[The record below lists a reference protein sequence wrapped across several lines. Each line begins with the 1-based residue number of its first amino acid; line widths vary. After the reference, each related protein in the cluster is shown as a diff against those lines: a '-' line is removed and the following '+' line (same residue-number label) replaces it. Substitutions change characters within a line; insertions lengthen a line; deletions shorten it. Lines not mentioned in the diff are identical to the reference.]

1 MAHTDPYRLTLADSR
16 DGAQAGIS
24 PADVVGVLLRA
35 ALVISV
41 IGNMVVSYGAAG
53 SGADLA
59 FGGVT
64 AVCVTVLVVRRL
76 RSRR

>member
-1 MAHTDPYRLTLADSR
+1 MAHTDPYRPVPADGR
-16 DGAQAGIS
+16 DGAQDGIS
-24 PADVVGVLLRA
+24 PADVVGVLLRV

-53 SGADLA
+53 SRAHLA

-64 AVCVTVLVVRRL
+64 AVCVMVLVVRRL

>member
-16 DGAQAGIS
+16 DGAQADIG
-24 PADVVGVLLRA
+24 PTDFVGVLLRV
-35 ALVISV
+35 ALVVSV
-41 IGNMVVSYGAAG
+41 IGNMVVSYGVAG
-53 SGADLA
+53 SGAHLA

>member
-1 MAHTDPYRLTLADSR
+1 MAHTDPYRLAPADGR
-16 DGAQAGIS
+16 DGAQAGIG
-24 PADVVGVLLRA
+24 PADVFGILLRV

-41 IGNMVVSYGAAG
+41 IGNMVFSYGVADR
-53 SGADLA
+53 GAHLA